1 MDRREWASSTVQGL
15 LPKCVGCWS
24 SLLAR
29 VHGLRKVKERLGLA
43 SYVHCEHVLGE
54 PVGPRTG
61 RGEVCYRRDAL
72 TVS

>member
-43 SYVHCEHVLGE
+43 SYVLGE